1 MTLRTVL
8 TTNTFEQQ
16 RQTINLISSD
26 VDTVQTG
33 KLSQFAS
40 TTSAE
45 LAGVISD
52 ETGTGSLVFSTAP
65 TFGGNVGATSYG
77 ARFSGSLAAVGSEQ
91 NRGLLVLGSTLNFTD
106 SNLLLSGQTSV
117 NSWSQLMLQN
127 TSNGTSASSDYVV
140 TRDNGTAST
149 GYGDFGI
156 NSSGFTGGGAWGDA
170 GGTYLYSTGGT
181 LAMGTNDSY
190 ALKLFANSATNT
202 SAGITINTDNTV
214 AFAGGSLK
222 TGAAV
227 ASSLFGDTTTG
238 NITIGGALT
247 TGTFTIGAAGS
258 TGAVSLF
265 PATGSQAINLGTT
278 TTGAIQIGSTLASS
292 VTLPTGK
299 TKIGNT
305 TLSQGGSVTITL
317 PTNTGTLVGSG
328 DSGSVTNTM
337 LAGSIAAGK
346 LTLTSANIIVGNV
359 SNVGAAVAMSGDITI
374 DNTGATAIGASKVT
388 NTMLAGSI
396 AAGKL
401 TLTSANIIV
410 GNVSNVGAA
419 VAMSGDITID
429 NTGATAIGAS
439 KVTNSMLAGSIA
451 LSKLTSDT
459 TTALGVGTIELGN
472 ASDTTLSRSS
482 AGVLAVEGTVI
493 PTVSSSNTLTNKNVR
508 LSINAFSSAGN
519 ISSGGTIY
527 NITASPTFSGF
538 SAGDSFVIINDT
550 ASAQNIATGTGNTLY
565 VGGVAITAA
574 NYSLGARR
582 SLLVYCLASTTFYG
596 ILG

>member
-26 VDTVQTG
+26 VDSVQTG

-65 TFGGNVGATSYG
+65 TFGGSVSSTSYG
-77 ARFSGSLAAVGSEQ
+77 IQLSGSLAAVGSEQ
-91 NRGLLVLGSTLNFTD
+91 NRGLLKIGGTLSFTD
-106 SNLLLSGQTSV
+106 SNLFSSFQTSV
-117 NSWSQLMLQN
+117 NSWSQVMIQN
-127 TSNGTSASSDYVV
+127 TSNGTGASSDYVV
-140 TRDNGTAST
+140 TRDTGTAST

-238 NITIGGALT
+238 NITIGSALT
-247 TGTFTIGAAGS
+247 TGTFTIGATGS

-265 PATGSQAINLGTT
+265 PATGSQAINLGTA
-278 TTGAIQIGSTLASS
+278 TTGAIQIGSTSASS

-299 TKIGNT
+299 TKIGV
-305 TLSQGGSVTITL
+305 LFQHSK
-317 PTNTGTLVGSG
+317 
-328 DSGSVTNTM
+328 
-337 LAGSIAAGK
+337 IA
-346 LTLTSANIIVGNV
+346 N
-359 SNVGAAVAMSGDITI
+359 MS
-374 DNTGATAIGASKVT
+374 
-388 NTMLAGSI
+388 
-396 AAGKL
+396 
-401 TLTSANIIV
+401 
-410 GNVSNVGAA
+410 
-419 VAMSGDITID
+419 
-429 NTGATAIGAS
+429 
-439 KVTNSMLAGSIA
+439 
-451 LSKLTSDT
+451 
-459 TTALGVGTIELGN
+459 
-472 ASDTTLSRSS
+472 
-482 AGVLAVEGTVI
+482 
-493 PTVSSSNTLTNKNVR
+493 
-508 LSINAFSSAGN
+508 F
-519 ISSGGTIY
+519 
-527 NITASPTFSGF
+527 
-538 SAGDSFVIINDT
+538 
-550 ASAQNIATGTGNTLY
+550 
-565 VGGVAITAA
+565 
-574 NYSLGARR
+574 
-582 SLLVYCLASTTFYG
+582 
-596 ILG
+596 